1 MFFELPCGLGTGR
14 YAPARF
20 EPAFDIELGEGW
32 SNAGHAA
39 DLVTLSRDEGL
50 MTFAARIAT
59 VDPNGRATT
68 PRDRARSLIEAIVVT
83 DGVSATRPASVRI
96 DGRKGLSVDIA
107 PVGGSRVALFSTAS
121 TTFYL
126 EPDRTTRVVA
136 VDVRGSAVL
145 LVIEPADG
153 SDLAAILETADAA
166 AGSIRW
172 R

>member
-1 MFFELPCGLGTGR
+1 
-14 YAPARF
+14 
-20 EPAFDIELGEGW
+20 
-32 SNAGHAA
+32 
-39 DLVTLSRDEGL
+39 
-50 MTFAARIAT
+50 
-59 VDPNGRATT
+59 
-68 PRDRARSLIEAIVVT
+68 
-83 DGVSATRPASVRI
+83 
-96 DGRKGLSVDIA
+96 VDIA

-136 VDVRGSAVL
+136 VDVRGSVVL